1 MDINVYIHGGDEPSP
16 IERKLEEIMADLA
29 ALNTAVTSLVDAE
42 HAAADE
48 LEKLAGEVAGL
59 TAGAVSQEQIDSIA
73 ASVTGV
79 AEKLQTDVTGAEPP
93 APPVV

>member
-79 AEKLQTDVTGAEPP
+79 AEKLQADVAGAEPS